1 MKIEYLGHSC
11 FCLQDEKGR
20 KIITDPYTNVGYE
33 LPLGLEADIV
43 TTSHGHFDHNY
54 TAAIGGAPCVFHQ
67 EGNYEHDGVKI
78 VGKHTWHDPERGILR
93 GDNVIFRFTIGGVDI
108 CHFGDL
114 GEEYSKEIGEFLDGA
129 DVWLIPVGGRYTID
143 ARQAAEYIRR
153 GNPKLVI
160 PMHYRPCD
168 GSLDIATI
176 DRFLQCVH
184 SQNVVHCPNGEYCF
198 TKADL
203 TDGEQK
209 IIYMERK
216 K

>member
-11 FCLQDEKGR
+11 FCLQDEKGK

-33 LPLGLEADIV
+33 LPLGLTANIV

-54 TAAIGGAPCVFHQ
+54 TAAIDGNPHVLTQ
-67 EGNYEHDGVKI
+67 EGSYECDGVKI
-78 VGKHTWHDPERGILR
+78 VGKHTWHDPEKGALR
-93 GDNVIFRFTIGGVDI
+93 GDNVIFRFSLDGVDI

-114 GEEYSKEIGEFLDGA
+114 GEEYSKEIASFLEGA
-129 DVWLIPVGGRYTID
+129 DVWLIPVGGKYTID
-143 ARQAAEYIRR
+143 ARQATEYIRR

-160 PMHYRPCD
+160 PMHYRPKD
-168 GSLDIATI
+168 GSLDIAMI
-176 DRFLQCVH
+176 EDFLQCVE
-184 SQNVVHCPNGEYCF
+184 SQSVMHCPNGEYLF

-203 TDGEQK
+203 TDGKKK

-216 K
+216 

>member
-11 FCLQDEKGR
+11 FCMQDEKGR

-54 TAAIGGAPCVFHQ
+54 TEAIGGVPCVFHQ

-78 VGKHTWHDPERGILR
+78 VGKHTWHDPERGTLR
-93 GDNVIFRFTIGGVDI
+93 GDNVMFRFTIDGVDI

-114 GEEYSKEIGEFLDGA
+114 GEEYSKEIEEFLDGA

-160 PMHYRPCD
+160 PMHYRPND

-176 DRFLQCVH
+176 DRFLQCVD
-184 SQNVVHCPNGEYCF
+184 SRSVIHCPNGEYLF
-198 TKADL
+198 TEADL
-203 TDGEQK
+203 TDGEKK